1 MSDTNTTTHPT
12 KYGNP
17 YLWGFILGLVL
28 LAAFVI
34 MGRGLG
40 ASGAFNSTLAYVMNF
55 VAPGHIEGNAY
66 YTGYLNI
73 DSEGGAHPL
82 KSWLLFE
89 VIGVLI
95 GGFLSGALAK
105 RIKFTIE
112 KGPNATTRN
121 RLIFALVGGAIMG
134 VGAKLGLGCTSGQAL
149 TGGALLNAGSWAYMM
164 CVFGGAYAFAWFVR
178 KQWN

>member
-1 MSDTNTTTHPT
+1 MSDNTNTNDEPA

-40 ASGAFNSTLAYVMNF
+40 ASGAFNSVLTYVMSF
-55 VAPGHIEGNAY
+55 IAPDHIADNAY
-66 YTGYLNI
+66 YTGYLN
-73 DSEGGAHPL
+73 DGAPL

-95 GGFLSGALAK
+95 GGFISGALAK

-121 RLIFALVGGAIMG
+121 RIIFALIGGAIMG

-164 CVFGGAYAFAWFVR
+164 CVFGGAYAFAWFMR